1 MTEPNKNVVWYD
13 YTHGFCMYFPNGY
26 GLSIIPGY
34 NGDTVE
40 VALMAGEEFVNELPG
55 IRDIDFRDLPV
66 KYCTPSFLGDYI
78 SKVRDLPPR
87 TEPIKE
93 NETV

>member
-13 YTHGFCMYFPNGY
+13 YTHGFRMYFPNGY

-34 NGDTVE
+34 NGDTME
-40 VALMAGEEFVNELPG
+40 VMIVDGDGAAITNINGYEMEDEVDFVTPAMLGNLINQ
-55 IRDIDFRDLPV
+55 IRD
-66 KYCTPSFLGDYI
+66 Y
-78 SKVRDLPPR
+78 PPR